1 MERTCS
7 VKWPLT
13 PLAPVPE
20 PEDISGRSVDLLR
33 HIRREIT
40 EETGLTAD
48 ELECE
53 PGWSFVRDQNYLALI
68 KRFFSSQ
75 TADELC
81 ARINSYLESQTQ
93 PEFSGVWIVRGPADF
108 HPRMAKFTL
117 AFLEHERLHGRL
129 SA

>member
-1 MERTCS
+1 M
-7 VKWPLT
+7 
-13 PLAPVPE
+13 
-20 PEDISGRSVDLLR
+20 
-33 HIRREIT
+33 
-40 EETGLTAD
+40 
-48 ELECE
+48 
-53 PGWSFVRDQNYLALI
+53 

-93 PEFSGVWIVRGPADF
+93 PEFSGVWIVGGPADF